1 MQSADSDAPMT
12 EIGATLARARQE
24 SGLSIDEVS
33 ARTRIRGSLI
43 RQIEQ
48 DDFSGCGAAVYA
60 RGHVRSLAHLLGVDD
75 GPLIDE
81 FDRQHHIEPGP
92 VAPTLRADH
101 DTIAARDMKARRG
114 ARWVPAMAVSLA
126 AVCAFAIVGL
136 VTGGSSAS
144 SSGTPA
150 AARAARSPAT
160 PAASPAP
167 VSPSPSAVAFAGV
180 DVRVQLTAGA
190 SWMSVRDDAQHVLLQ
205 QVLPP
210 GSVRDFKAPKEI
222 QLVLGNAGAVSVTCN
237 GHPFGAAGA
246 PGQVVTVAFNLA
258 ASGDC
263 TAG

>member
-1 MQSADSDAPMT
+1 MQSADSDAPIA

-24 SGLSIDEVS
+24 SGLSIDDVS

-43 RQIEQ
+43 RQIEH

-81 FDRQHHIEPGP
+81 FDRRHHTGPGP

-101 DTIAARDMKARRG
+101 DTIAARDMKTRRG

-144 SSGTPA
+144 SSGTPTA
-150 AARAARSPAT
+150 QAARQPTTAATT
-160 PAASPAP
+160 PAG

-180 DVRVQLTAGA
+180 DVRVQVTAGA
-190 SWMSVRDDAQHVLLQ
+190 SWLSVRDDSQHVLLQ
-205 QVLPP
+205 QVLQP